1 MISTIKLYQDLRIAE
16 EILKKKKYDLK
27 RSAYRRLINLCL
39 VVNID
44 IVFKYLPSVISPS
57 LQKKNAIFESVLAFC
72 SITQLTVAHHAC
84 AKPKVVDKENVRNTM
99 LRGDLYAN

>member
-1 MISTIKLYQDLRIAE
+1 MISTIKLYQDFRVAE

-44 IVFKYLPSVISPS
+44 IVFKYLPSVISQS
-57 LQKKNAIFESVLAFC
+57 LQKNAIFESVLALC